1 MPCKGWLV
9 GKGSKDSFLTHTR
22 GILDLSLNFQLLN
35 YETIN
40 FCCLIFWFI
49 LPCFCQLSLAFPVS
63 LIPGIFPWFS
73 ASGLPYPLYFSPLS
87 RAPLSRQCVRAKE
100 SLEKWHSGLSWWL
113 RTVCF
118 RLCPTWYVYSMSVAL
133 TLGSEGTVHI
143 SSRTWQVAPKW
154 KLGTHMQS
162 IIWVKRNWILR
173 SKPVI
178 YRPLSVATRAFCLTA
193 TQQKDILVII
203 QIDFYLNHNHV

>member
-87 RAPLSRQCVRAKE
+87 WATLSQQCVKAKE
-100 SLEKWHSGLSWWL
+100 SLEKWHSCLSWWL
-113 RTVCF
+113 RTACF

-133 TLGSEGTVHI
+133 TPGSEGTVHI
-143 SSRTWQVAPKW
+143 SSRTWASGSQMKTGYAYAEYH
-154 KLGTHMQS
+154 LGQKELDSALKTS
-162 IIWVKRNWILR
+162 DLLSAIICGNPCFLSYCYPAKRHTRDHSDWF
-173 SKPVI
+173 
-178 YRPLSVATRAFCLTA
+178 LS
-193 TQQKDILVII
+193 
-203 QIDFYLNHNHV
+203 